1 MSFLTGKALLAGIT
15 GWPVMHSKSPRL
27 HGYWL
32 DKHGVDG
39 AYVPLP
45 IAPGHYHEAIKGL
58 VYAGFRGCNVTAPHK
73 LTAFEVCDSVCEMSH
88 KAGAVNTLVFE
99 EGRVH
104 GFNTDGF
111 GWLQNLRSYGCDP
124 NAGPALVL
132 GAGGAARAV
141 IAVLQHI
148 GVPVTVANRTR
159 ETAEALTRTLPGLE
173 VIDWDRRNAAIADHA
188 LLVNTT
194 SLGMAGNPPLEISL
208 DGASPG
214 MTVADI
220 VYAPLETALLA
231 DARARGLRTSEGLGM
246 LLHQAVIG
254 HNKWFGTHPVVDDA
268 LRAFVLAG

>member
-1 MSFLTGKALLAGIT
+1 MSYLTGKAMLAGIT
-15 GWPVMHSKSPRL
+15 GWPVTHSRSPRL

-32 DKHGVDG
+32 EKHGVDG

-45 IAPGHYHEAIKGL
+45 IAPGNYPDAIKGL

-73 LTAFEVCDSVCEMSH
+73 LTAFEVCDTVDEIAH
-88 KAGAVNTLVFE
+88 KAGAVNTMVFDD
-99 EGRVH
+99 GRVR
-104 GFNTDGF
+104 GTNTDGL

-148 GVPVTVANRTR
+148 GVKVLVANRTR
-159 ETAEALTRTLPGLE
+159 ETAEGLAKMLTGLT
-173 VIDWDRRNAAIADHA
+173 VIDWDRRNDVIADSA

-194 SLGMAGNPPLEISL
+194 SLGMTGNPPLAVSL
-208 DGASPG
+208 EKAPSN
-214 MTVADI
+214 MTVSDI
-220 VYAPLETALLA
+220 VYTPLETALLA
-231 DARARGLRTSEGLGM
+231 DARARGLRPVEGLGM

-254 HNKWFGTHPVVDDA
+254 HNAWFGTNPVVDEA
-268 LRAFVLAG
+268 LRAFVLAA